1 MDRNEIENKIKE
13 ILSLFITDELNISN
27 NSLLKEDLG
36 LDSLSLV
43 NLVLT
48 LNDDFN
54 INIKSEEISK
64 ENFYSVETL
73 SNFIS
78 EKLKHIIK

>member
-1 MDRNEIENKIKE
+1 MDRNEIESKIEE
-13 ILSLFITDELNISN
+13 ILSLFVVDEVKISN
-27 NSLLKEDLG
+27 KALLKEDLG

-48 LNDDFN
+48 LNEDFN
-54 INIKSEEISK
+54 ISIKSEEISK
-64 ENFYSVETL
+64 ENFYSTETL

-78 EKLKHIIK
+78 KKLG

>member
-1 MDRNEIENKIKE
+1 MDINEITSKIEE
-13 ILSLFITDELNISN
+13 ILYLFITDEINVSN

-54 INIKSEEISK
+54 INIKSEEISE
-64 ENFYSVETL
+64 ENFYSVKTL

-78 EKLKHIIK
+78 KKLIS

>member
-1 MDRNEIENKIKE
+1 MDRNELINKIEE
-13 ILSLFITDELNISN
+13 ILSLFVIDEAKISN

-54 INIKSEEISK
+54 INIKSEEISN
-64 ENFYSVETL
+64 ENFYSVDTL
-73 SNFIS
+73 STFIS
-78 EKLKHIIK
+78 KKISQI

>member
-1 MDRNEIENKIKE
+1 MEINEITSKIEE
-13 ILSLFITDELNISN
+13 ILYFFITDEVNIFN
-27 NSLLKEDLG
+27 DSLLKEDLA

-54 INIKSEEISK
+54 INIKSEEISE
-64 ENFYSVETL
+64 ENFYSVKTL

-78 EKLKHIIK
+78 KKLVN

>member
-1 MDRNEIENKIKE
+1 MDINDITNKIKE
-13 ILSLFITDELNISN
+13 ILYLFITDEINISN
-27 NSLLKEDLG
+27 NSLLKEDLA

-64 ENFYSVETL
+64 ENFYSVKTL

-78 EKLKHIIK
+78 KKLII